1 MVMNEKQKLNKVQ
14 KQRALR
20 GALLSLCNVMY
31 SVSIESESYLTE
43 AELKTVRILSGNL
56 DLVLNSVKKG
66 MNRKMID
73 DLETRTDLDYR
84 LWVETHLVNP
94 KLMDLFTAEMHDV
107 IKKYSL

>member
-1 MVMNEKQKLNKVQ
+1 MVTVKKLDNKQ

-43 AELKTVRILSGNL
+43 AELKTVRILTGNL
-56 DLVLNSVKKG
+56 ELVLKSVQKG

-73 DLETRTDLDYR
+73 ELETRTDLDYR
-84 LWVETHLVNP
+84 LWVETHLIDP
-94 KLMDLFTAEMHDV
+94 KFMNLFTVEMRDL
-107 IKKYSL
+107 IKKYSM